1 MDIPFIDLDAQ
12 EKVIG
17 KKLEGAVE
25 TVLQHK
31 KFINGPEVSVFEE
44 SLAKFANVNNAITCG
59 SGTDALLL
67 PLMAIGV
74 GEGDAV
80 FVPSFTFVATAEVV
94 SLLKAT
100 PFFVDVDMKTFNI
113 DPEIFIE
120 LNESIQSEVL
130 QLLSIDS
137 LIKIIKRL
145 ESDNAIKILENLSK
159 EVKEKVLEKLPPK
172 DKFLLQ
178 EGLSYPEDSAA
189 RIMQREF
196 TAVPSNWTVGQTID
210 YLRENKDLPEE
221 FLEIFIVDNEFKPI
235 GTVPS
240 SRVLRTSR
248 DLKMNSIMREMPVLI
263 SVNMDKEEVG
273 LTFENYNLVSAGV
286 VNKENKLVGMIT
298 ADDVVTVVQEEAEE
312 DALRLAGVGD
322 EEITDSVMLKTK
334 RRFNWLLLNL
344 FTALLATWVISF
356 FGASIE
362 QMVALAFLMPIVAS
376 MGGNAG
382 MQTLAVTIRAIATK
396 ELSKSNF
403 NRVVGK
409 EFLIGILNGIIFA
422 IITAI
427 IVQLWFK
434 ELNLSILIGISMVLN
449 MIVAGLFGIL
459 VPVSLK
465 KLNIDPALASSVF
478 VTTITDVIG
487 FLSFLGLGSFYFLN

>member
-1 MDIPFIDLDAQ
+1 MALLKSTGNKKVNLDFNKEFISTFS
-12 EKVIG
+12 EKI
-17 KKLEGAVE
+17 E
-25 TVLQHK
+25 TGNIE
-31 KFINGPEVSVFEE
+31 FINQTLKDLHEADIANLIENLNPNTRVKLIELEE
-44 SLAKFANVNNAITCG
+44 
-59 SGTDALLL
+59 
-67 PLMAIGV
+67 
-74 GEGDAV
+74 
-80 FVPSFTFVATAEVV
+80 
-94 SLLKAT
+94 
-100 PFFVDVDMKTFNI
+100 FNI
-113 DPEIFIE
+113 NPEIFVE

-130 QLLSIDS
+130 QLLSTDS
-137 LIKIIKRL
+137 IIKIIQRL
-145 ESDNAIKILENLSK
+145 ESDNAIKIIENLEK
-159 EVKEKVLEKLPPK
+159 DTKEKVLDKLPPK
-172 DKFLLQ
+172 DKFLLE

-210 YLRENKDLPEE
+210 YLREDKNLPEE
-221 FLEIFIVDNEFKPI
+221 FLEIFIVDNDFKPI

-248 DLKMNSIMREMPVLI
+248 DLKMNSIMIEMPVLI
-263 SVNMDKEEVG
+263 SANMDQEEVG
-273 LTFENYNLVSAGV
+273 HTFENYNLVSAGV
-286 VNKENKLVGMIT
+286 VNKNNKLVGMIT

-312 DALRLAGVGD
+312 DVLRLAGVGD

-344 FTALLATWVISF
+344 FTALLATWVISN

-422 IITAI
+422 VITAV
-427 IVQLWFK
+427 IVQFWFK
-434 ELNLSILIGISMVLN
+434 QLNLSLLIGVSMILN

-487 FLSFLGLGSFYFLN
+487 FLSFLGLGSIYFLN

>member
-1 MDIPFIDLDAQ
+1 MTLVKSTGIKKVNLDFNK
-12 EKVIG
+12 E
-17 KKLEGAVE
+17 
-25 TVLQHK
+25 
-31 KFINGPEVSVFEE
+31 FINTFSEKIQSNNVQFVNQTLKDLHE
-44 SLAKFANVNNAITCG
+44 SDVANLIENLSNETRTKLIEIEA
-59 SGTDALLL
+59 
-67 PLMAIGV
+67 
-74 GEGDAV
+74 
-80 FVPSFTFVATAEVV
+80 
-94 SLLKAT
+94 
-100 PFFVDVDMKTFNI
+100 FNI
-113 DPEIFIE
+113 DPDIFIE

-137 LIKIIKRL
+137 IINIIKRL
-145 ESDNAIKILENLSK
+145 ESDDSIQILESLD
-159 EVKEKVLEKLPPK
+159 KEKKDSVLEKLPPK
-172 DKFLLQ
+172 DKFLLE

-196 TAVPSNWTVGQTID
+196 TAVPGNWSVGQTID
-210 YLRENKDLPEE
+210 YLRENKDLPKE
-221 FLEIFIVDNEFKPI
+221 FLEIFIVDNDFKPV

-240 SRVLRTSR
+240 SRVLRASR
-248 DLKMNSIMREMPVLI
+248 NAKMNSIMIEMPVLI

-273 LTFENYNLVSAGV
+273 HTFENYSLVSAGV
-286 VNKENKLVGMIT
+286 VNKDNKLVGMIT

-312 DALRLAGVGD
+312 DVLRLAGVGD
-322 EEITDSVMLKTK
+322 EEITDSVLNKTK
-334 RRFNWLLLNL
+334 KRFNWLLLNL
-344 FTALLATWVISF
+344 FTALLATWVISN

-396 ELSKSNF
+396 ELSSSNF

-409 EFLIGILNGIIFA
+409 EFIIGILNGIIFA

-434 ELNLSILIGISMVLN
+434 EITLSFLIGISMILN

-465 KLNIDPALASSVF
+465 KMNIDPALASSVF

-487 FLSFLGLGSFYFLN
+487 FLSFLGLGSYFFLIKYYL

>member
-1 MDIPFIDLDAQ
+1 MALPKSREAKKVNLDFNKEFISTFTQ
-12 EKVIG
+12 NIESG
-17 KKLEGAVE
+17 NVE
-25 TVLQHK
+25 
-31 KFINGPEVSVFEE
+31 FINQTLKDLHEADVANLIENLNPDTRNKLIEIE
-44 SLAKFANVNNAITCG
+44 S
-59 SGTDALLL
+59 
-67 PLMAIGV
+67 
-74 GEGDAV
+74 
-80 FVPSFTFVATAEVV
+80 
-94 SLLKAT
+94 
-100 PFFVDVDMKTFNI
+100 FNI

-221 FLEIFIVDNEFKPI
+221 FLEIFIVDNDFKPI

-434 ELNLSILIGISMVLN
+434 ELNLSLLIGISMILN

>member
-1 MDIPFIDLDAQ
+1 MTLVKSTGDKKVNLDFNKEFINTFSEKIQSSDI
-12 EKVIG
+12 
-17 KKLEGAVE
+17 
-25 TVLQHK
+25 
-31 KFINGPEVSVFEE
+31 KFINQTLKDLHESDVANLIENLSNETRIKLIELEE
-44 SLAKFANVNNAITCG
+44 
-59 SGTDALLL
+59 
-67 PLMAIGV
+67 
-74 GEGDAV
+74 
-80 FVPSFTFVATAEVV
+80 
-94 SLLKAT
+94 
-100 PFFVDVDMKTFNI
+100 FNI
-113 DPEIFIE
+113 DPDIFIE

-130 QLLSIDS
+130 QLLSTESI
-137 LIKIIKRL
+137 INIIKRL
-145 ESDNAIKILENLSK
+145 ESDDSIKILENL
-159 EVKEKVLEKLPPK
+159 EKNKKDSVLEKLPPK
-172 DKFLLQ
+172 DKFLLE

-196 TAVPSNWTVGQTID
+196 TAVPSNWSVGQTID
-210 YLRENKDLPEE
+210 YLRENKDLPKE
-221 FLEIFIVDNEFKPI
+221 FLEIFIVDNDFKPV

-248 DLKMNSIMREMPVLI
+248 DSKMNSIMAEMPVLI

-273 LTFENYNLVSAGV
+273 HTFESYNLVSAGV
-286 VNKENKLVGMIT
+286 VNKDNKLVGMIT

-322 EEITDSVMLKTK
+322 EEITDSVIIKTK

-344 FTALLATWVISF
+344 FTALLATWVISN

-382 MQTLAVTIRAIATK
+382 MQTLAVTIRAIAKK
-396 ELSKSNF
+396 ELSDSNF

-409 EFLIGILNGIIFA
+409 EFIIGVLNGIIFA

-427 IVQLWFK
+427 IVHLWFK
-434 ELNLSILIGISMVLN
+434 EINLSLLIGVSMILN

-465 KLNIDPALASSVF
+465 KMNIDPALASSVF

-487 FLSFLGLGSFYFLN
+487 FLSFLGLGSYYFLN

>member
-1 MDIPFIDLDAQ
+1 MALLKSTGNKKVNLDFNK
-12 EKVIG
+12 E
-17 KKLEGAVE
+17 
-25 TVLQHK
+25 
-31 KFINGPEVSVFEE
+31 FINTFSEKIENGNIEFINATLKNLHEADVANLFENLNPNTRIKLIEHE
-44 SLAKFANVNNAITCG
+44 S
-59 SGTDALLL
+59 
-67 PLMAIGV
+67 
-74 GEGDAV
+74 
-80 FVPSFTFVATAEVV
+80 
-94 SLLKAT
+94 
-100 PFFVDVDMKTFNI
+100 FNI
-113 DPEIFIE
+113 NPEIFIE

-137 LIKIIKRL
+137 IVEIIKKL
-145 ESDNAIKILENLSK
+145 ESDNAIKILENLEKNTK
-159 EVKEKVLEKLPPK
+159 ETILEKLPPK
-172 DKFLLQ
+172 DKFLL
-178 EGLSYPEDSAA
+178 EDGLSYPEDSAA
-189 RIMQREF
+189 RIMQREI

-210 YLRENKDLPEE
+210 YLREDKDLPEE
-221 FLEIFIVDNEFKPI
+221 FLEIFIVDNDFKPI

-248 DLKMNSIMREMPVLI
+248 DLKMNSIMTEMPVLI
-263 SVNMDKEEVG
+263 SANMDQEEVG
-273 LTFENYNLVSAGV
+273 HTFENYNLVSAGV
-286 VNKENKLVGMIT
+286 VNKNNKLVGMIT

-312 DALRLAGVGD
+312 DVLRLAGVGD

-344 FTALLATWVISF
+344 FTALLATWVISN

-427 IVQLWFK
+427 IVQFWFK
-434 ELNLSILIGISMVLN
+434 QLNLSLLIGVSMILN

>member
-1 MDIPFIDLDAQ
+1 MALLKSTGNKKVNLDFNKEFISTFSNNIENRNVD
-12 EKVIG
+12 
-17 KKLEGAVE
+17 
-25 TVLQHK
+25 
-31 KFINGPEVSVFEE
+31 FINQTLNDLHAADIANLIENLNIDTRTKLIEIE
-44 SLAKFANVNNAITCG
+44 S
-59 SGTDALLL
+59 
-67 PLMAIGV
+67 
-74 GEGDAV
+74 
-80 FVPSFTFVATAEVV
+80 
-94 SLLKAT
+94 
-100 PFFVDVDMKTFNI
+100 FNI

-120 LNESIQSEVL
+120 LNESVQSEVL
-130 QLLSIDS
+130 QQLSIDS
-137 LIKIIKRL
+137 LTKIIRRL
-145 ESDNAIKILENLSK
+145 ESDNAIKILENINK
-159 EVKEKVLEKLPPK
+159 DTKEKVLEKLPPK

-210 YLRENKDLPEE
+210 YLREDKDLPEE
-221 FLEIFIVDNEFKPI
+221 FLEIFIVDNDFKPI

-248 DLKMNSIMREMPVLI
+248 DSKMNSIMTEMPVLI

-273 LTFENYNLVSAGV
+273 HAFENYNLVSAGV

-322 EEITDSVMLKTK
+322 EEITDSVLLKTK

-382 MQTLAVTIRAIATK
+382 MQTLAVTIRAIATQ

-409 EFLIGILNGIIFA
+409 EFLIGILNGVIFA
-422 IITAI
+422 IITAV

-434 ELNLSILIGISMVLN
+434 DINLSLLIGISMILN

-465 KLNIDPALASSVF
+465 KMNIDPALASSVF

-487 FLSFLGLGSFYFLN
+487 FLSFLGLGSYYFLN